1 MIFAGNNLLHAVLL
15 SMVALFATTPALGS
29 ELALG
34 CESSAFAEQRISTL
48 KVLAGNKAKISVA
61 HRIHPIDNQLC
72 IVASTWLSANKSDSI
87 SIDVAIYQQSTQAK
101 IAEFT
106 TSISEQQ
113 VWFEPEIEI
122 VSSQFPVSHN
132 SKAFGV
138 AVSWEFL
145 AGTYSQATTQFMLL
159 LPNGNAEL
167 HAVLSLPINESH
179 SYRNCPEICD
189 DEQQGKGCIR
199 QCEGV
204 DTVTERQLS
213 LGPGKHQD
221 YLDITVTSQDS
232 IVDSDGRKVPKA
244 QNSQSYIWD
253 HGIYRTKK

>member
-29 ELALG
+29 ELALGSEFATG

-145 AGTYSQATTQFMLL
+145 AELIVKQRHNLCCCCQVAT
-159 LPNGNAEL
+159 PNCMQSCRFQSTKAIAIEIVLRFVMMKNRAKVVFVNVKESI
-167 HAVLSLPINESH
+167 LSLNA
-179 SYRNCPEICD
+179 SYRLDLVN
-189 DEQQGKGCIR
+189 IR
-199 QCEGV
+199 II
-204 DTVTERQLS
+204 L
-213 LGPGKHQD
+213 
-221 YLDITVTSQDS
+221 I
-232 IVDSDGRKVPKA
+232 
-244 QNSQSYIWD
+244 
-253 HGIYRTKK
+253 